1 MRLSNNFIVLYVVL
15 VLLQMIICNFFQ
27 FSPFITITLLPVLI
41 LCLPLS
47 VSTISAMLI
56 AFITGLAVDWLAEGI
71 IGLNAAALIPV
82 AASRKIIIQLLFGED
97 MIVRM
102 STFSIKRNGL
112 LKVSFAAL
120 FALSIFLIF
129 YITLDGAGT
138 RPTWFNFVRFFSSLL
153 INYPLALIIINTLNN
168 PKERKDWIR

>member
-1 MRLSNNFIVLYVVL
+1 MRLSNSFIILYIILVV
-15 VLLQMIICNFFQ
+15 LQMIICNFFQ
-27 FSPFITITLLPVLI
+27 FSPFVTITLLPILI

-47 VSTISAMLI
+47 VSAVTAMLL
-56 AFITGLAVDWLAEGI
+56 AFVTGLSVDWLAEGI

-82 AASRKIIIQLLFGED
+82 AAARKIIIRVFFGED

-120 FALSIFLIF
+120 FAISIFLIF
-129 YITLDGAGT
+129 YIILDGAGT
-138 RPTWFNFVRFFSSLL
+138 RPTWFNFVRFFSSLI
-153 INYPLALIIINTLNN
+153 INYPLALIVINILNN
-168 PKERKDWIR
+168 PKERR